1 MTDFTQQIRQQL
13 TGSPLWG
20 GPEAVHPHDGL
31 SQALRRAGA
40 QRPLMVAATFAL
52 LTDSNLQ
59 VRTGIVAVLRE
70 VISDIGVDKVVEQ
83 LQNNE
88 VLFRGIAPAWRIE
101 HDDLE
106 QVAALAV
113 AAGLKANDTAA
124 LGYLRRIA
132 QNRSWGFYLL
142 ETLARQDTDWL
153 IAHAKGLVPHDHL
166 GVLGALPPGKQEQ
179 LIDSLA
185 PYPPE
190 KPSFFTKAFW
200 NQLPSEDAARLRHR
214 MWPEAQ

>member
-1 MTDFTQQIRQQL
+1 MTEFIQQIRQQL

-20 GPEAVHPHDGL
+20 GPEAIHPHDGL
-31 SQALRRAGA
+31 SQALRSAGA
-40 QRPLMVAATFAL
+40 QRLLMVAATFAL
-52 LTDSNLQ
+52 LTDSDLR
-59 VRTGIVAVLRE
+59 VRTGVVAVLRE
-70 VISDIGVDKVVEQ
+70 IIVDIGAGKVASQ
-83 LQNNE
+83 LRDNE
-88 VLFRGIAPAWRIE
+88 ALFRGISPAWRIE

-113 AAGLKANDTAA
+113 ATGLKPYDTQA
-124 LGYLRRIA
+124 LDYLRRIA
-132 QNRSWGFYLL
+132 QERHWGFYVL
-142 ETLARQDTDWL
+142 ESLARQDADWL

-166 GVLGALPPGKQEQ
+166 GVLGALSPAQQEQ
-179 LIDSLA
+179 LIDVLA

-200 NQLPSEDAARLRHR
+200 NQRPSEEAARLRRR